1 MNRWHD
7 ISANR
12 RALAYIL
19 FSVIVLGAMI
29 LGGIAP
35 VKKQTAALR
44 DEAVVLDAR
53 IETQEALQPVY
64 RELMEARREAERLKK
79 RLPAPETEKRR
90 IPGIDTAAAHLS
102 QMAADAGVQ
111 DARFSPAPD
120 SVAADSD
127 LLLIDGALQG
137 QYGNFRVFL
146 SALTAS
152 PGFSSLESLVVRSTT
167 SDPEYRLKIWMEIE

>member
-1 MNRWHD
+1 MNQWHD

-64 RELMEARREAERLKK
+64 RELMEARREAGRLKEH
-79 RLPAPETEKRR
+79 LPIPEAEERQV
-90 IPGIDTAAAHLS
+90 PGIDTAGAVLS
-102 QMAADAGVQ
+102 QMAADTGVQ

-127 LLLIDGALQG
+127 LLLIEGALQG
-137 QYGNFRVFL
+137 QYENFRAFL
-146 SALTAS
+146 AALTAS
-152 PGFSSLESLVVRSTT
+152 PGFYFLESLVVQSTT

>member
-1 MNRWHD
+1 MNRWYD

-12 RALAYIL
+12 RALAYTL

-44 DEAVVLDAR
+44 EEAVVLDAR
-53 IETQEALQPVY
+53 IEKQEALQPVY
-64 RELMEARREAERLKK
+64 RELMKTRREGESLKEL
-79 RLPAPETEKRR
+79 LPAPEGEESR

-102 QMAADAGVQ
+102 RMAADAGVQ
-111 DARFSPAPD
+111 EARFSPAPG

-127 LLLIDGALQG
+127 LLLIDGSLQG
-137 QYGNFRVFL
+137 QYGNFRAFL

-152 PGFSSLESLVVRSTT
+152 PGFSSVESLVVRSTT
-167 SDPEYRLKIWMEIE
+167 SAPEYRLKIWMEIE